1 MDMERRDDGERDER
15 CGHRIDLRKLVFK
28 SWVEKEKL
36 MSNKL
41 RKTRTAVSSTEE

>member
-15 CGHRIDLRKLVFK
+15 CGHRKLVFK